1 MALQFP
7 HGGGFNRQLVNSLE
21 QFSGVVLEPRV
32 VLLGGA
38 HFSGLPL
45 RLDPITLFSIGSCQ
59 RPKSYLSN
67 SSRFAKKQNSLC
79 LEQGDGPMPGS
90 SLGTKIW
97 ESSTQGRSLCSDPEA
112 QATFQAC
119 GPSQGGFSLG
129 AMSRDTALP
138 VSWLPLLS
146 LGLMPSKRHVPLQP
160 VNSVRVSLHEVWW

>member
-1 MALQFP
+1 
-7 HGGGFNRQLVNSLE
+7 
-21 QFSGVVLEPRV
+21 
-32 VLLGGA
+32 
-38 HFSGLPL
+38 
-45 RLDPITLFSIGSCQ
+45 
-59 RPKSYLSN
+59 
-67 SSRFAKKQNSLC
+67 
-79 LEQGDGPMPGS
+79 MPGS